1 MLANVSR
8 IEFSDTAQELHTA
21 LVSGRANNW
30 FLLDNAPGCTRAKV
44 AASCLLEPE
53 IGDTV
58 LVSVSACGGISYI
71 LAILAKPEHRGGS
84 LRLPGGAAIACEQG
98 ALHLDAASIQLAA
111 TTRVGIAAPELEL
124 SALEGRFRFHHLAQ
138 WLNTLETQ
146 ADAVRLVARSFHSTL
161 ERLVQK
167 TRDSFRWTE
176 RLDESRAGR
185 MRQSVK
191 GRYHLNAEAAS
202 ILAKKQVK
210 IDGDKIDLG

>member
-21 LVSGRANNW
+21 LVSGRANDW

-84 LRLPGGAAIACEQG
+84 LRLPGGAATIVMGGEYQG
-98 ALHLDAASIQLAA
+98 TIFTSEMVETKTPVAMAVTMTPL
-111 TTRVGIAAPELEL
+111 
-124 SALEGRFRFHHLAQ
+124 
-138 WLNTLETQ
+138 TQ
-146 ADAVRLVARSFHSTL
+146 APMARGMIM
-161 ERLVQK
+161 Q
-167 TRDSFRWTE
+167 
-176 RLDESRAGR
+176 
-185 MRQSVK
+185 
-191 GRYHLNAEAAS
+191 
-202 ILAKKQVK
+202 
-210 IDGDKIDLG
+210 